1 MAISFQFIL
10 AVLHG
15 CRILVPQ
22 PEIEPMIHAVEAWSH
37 NHWTAREVPRYISCF
52 TYSNQLSWFLLSTSP
67 TSPVISFYFLFISG
81 NIMFQ
86 LLKPKPR
93 FLRLLSV
100 CFSLPTPQK
109 DLHVLPPKNEFNHVS
124 AFFFFNLFHITRER
138 AFQLVQLCL
147 FLNHPPNLFS
157 NLQPENGLPVMLPSY
172 LNTFQWFPIASSV
185 IPASVPWS
193 TRPSTAWP
201 SLPFLIHLLQASF
214 SDYSCLSL
222 FHLLSLLRQTKV
234 FLASGYFYLFFPLP
248 EAVLVRHL

>member
-1 MAISFQFIL
+1 MA
-10 AVLHG
+10 
-15 CRILVPQ
+15 
-22 PEIEPMIHAVEAWSH
+22 
-37 NHWTAREVPRYISCF
+37 TSCF
-52 TYSNQLSWFLLSTSP
+52 SCSNQNLGFYACYLFAFYYPHPRKICMFYLQRMSSIMYLL
-67 TSPVISFYFLFISG
+67 
-81 NIMFQ
+81 
-86 LLKPKPR
+86 
-93 FLRLLSV
+93 
-100 CFSLPTPQK
+100 
-109 DLHVLPPKNEFNHVS
+109 
-124 AFFFFNLFHITRER
+124 FFFFLISFHITRER

-201 SLPFLIHLLQASF
+201 SIPFLIHLLQASF

>member
-124 AFFFFNLFHITRER
+124 AFFFFLISFTSLGREPSNWSNYVYSWTTLQIYFLTCSQR
-138 AFQLVQLCL
+138 MVFQ
-147 FLNHPPNLFS
+147 
-157 NLQPENGLPVMLPSY
+157 
-172 LNTFQWFPIASSV
+172 
-185 IPASVPWS
+185 
-193 TRPSTAWP
+193 
-201 SLPFLIHLLQASF
+201 
-214 SDYSCLSL
+214 SC
-222 FHLLSLLRQTKV
+222 
-234 FLASGYFYLFFPLP
+234 YPLT
-248 EAVLVRHL
+248 